1 MDRRKFTRSSII
13 LAGAASA
20 IPVASFAQTP
30 EGTASPAASTP
41 VVTDGV
47 WEGAENPVTIEYDQE
62 LFGPARSSGV
72 TGEWCVLRIPDIDRF
87 LAMIIKFEDKYPH
100 QFEGAKDLLNSEEE
114 LNFDGRDAEITN
126 VNFYEENGAIGRL
139 DQVNLPEADDTW
151 SYTQFIPSEDPAK
164 RTSQVWITSRISK
177 FDRELMEAAVG
188 SVMIDGEPAIRAL
201 DVATLFDDVEALEA
215 PE

>member
-1 MDRRKFTRSSII
+1 MNRRTFTRTS
-13 LAGAASA
+13 LAVSGAAL
-20 IPVASFAQTP
+20 IPAASFAQTP
-30 EGTASPAASTP
+30 ESSASPAASTP

-47 WEGAENPVTIEYDQE
+47 WQGAENPVTIEYDQE
-62 LFGPARSSGV
+62 IFGDARSSGV

-100 QFEGAKDLLNSEEE
+100 QFEGAKDMLENGEE

-126 VNFYEENGAIGRL
+126 VAFYEENSAVGRL
-139 DQVNLPEADDTW
+139 DQVVLPESDDTW
-151 SYTQFIPSEDPAK
+151 SYTQFIPSEDQST
-164 RTSQVWITSRISK
+164 RTSQVWITSRLSK

-188 SVMIDGEPAIRAL
+188 SVMIDGEPAIRAV
-201 DVATLFDDVEALEA
+201 DVAALFDEIEALNV

>member
-1 MDRRKFTRSSII
+1 MNRRTFTRTS
-13 LAGAASA
+13 LAVSGAAL
-20 IPVASFAQTP
+20 IPATSFAQTP
-30 EGTASPAASTP
+30 ESSASPAASTP

-47 WEGAENPVTIEYDQE
+47 WQGAENPVTIEYDQE
-62 LFGPARSSGV
+62 IFGDARSSGV

-100 QFEGAKDLLNSEEE
+100 QFEGAKDMLENGEE

-126 VNFYEENGAIGRL
+126 VAFYEENSAVGRL
-139 DQVNLPEADDTW
+139 DQVVLPESDDTW
-151 SYTQFIPSEDPAK
+151 SYTQFIPSEDQST
-164 RTSQVWITSRISK
+164 RTSQVWITSRLSK

-188 SVMIDGEPAIRAL
+188 SVMIDGEPAIRAV
-201 DVATLFDDVEALEA
+201 DVAALFDEIEALNV

>member
-1 MDRRKFTRSSII
+1 MNRRTFTRTS
-13 LAGAASA
+13 LAVSGAAL
-20 IPVASFAQTP
+20 IPAASFAQTP
-30 EGTASPAASTP
+30 ESSASPAASTP

-47 WEGAENPVTIEYDQE
+47 WQGAENPVTIEYDQE
-62 LFGPARSSGV
+62 IFGDARSSGV

-100 QFEGAKDLLNSEEE
+100 QFEGAKDMLENGEE

-126 VNFYEENGAIGRL
+126 VAFYEENSAVGRL
-139 DQVNLPEADDTW
+139 DQVVLPESDDTW
-151 SYTQFIPSEDPAK
+151 AYTQFITSEDQST
-164 RTSQVWITSRISK
+164 RTSQVWITSRLSK

-188 SVMIDGEPAIRAL
+188 SVMIDGEPAIRAV
-201 DVATLFDDVEALEA
+201 DVAALFDEIEALNV